1 MTATS
6 AVEGTTRKPAHARR
20 HHAVGFWI
28 VALSFVTVM
37 AFATVPTPL
46 YTLYQQRD
54 GFPTFTTTIVFAA
67 YGAGVML
74 ALWLAG
80 HLSDTHGR
88 RTMLLVSLLLELL
101 ATALFLVWKDVPGL
115 ILARLVTGLGVG
127 VLTAAATAHLG
138 ELRVASTGNP
148 ETAGGA
154 IVAAGAVNLGGLG
167 LGALA
172 GGALAELAPAPLITP
187 YVVFAALLVVAF
199 LATLTVPET
208 VGGDR
213 ATSPYRPQPLRAPAG
228 KIRQFTAAGAGIFA
242 SMAVLGVFTSL
253 APTFLA
259 GTFHITDRLVSGAIA
274 FSVFAAA
281 ALAQVLTAKAPLP
294 RQITA
299 GGTLI
304 ASGMAALALGAALH
318 LPWLFITGGSTA
330 GAGVGLL
337 FRVSTGTAGSL
348 VPPHL
353 RGGVLASIFFIGY
366 AGMIIPVVSAG
377 ALLLVTDQLPVLL
390 GFTTVVVVLSAWS
403 ATGLHA
409 VHAPRAHHRPDN
421 I

>member
-1 MTATS
+1 MTDT
-6 AVEGTTRKPAHARR
+6 VIEETTQKTAHTRR
-20 HHAVGFWI
+20 HHVMGFWI

-46 YTLYQQRD
+46 YILYQQRD
-54 GFPTFTTTIVFAA
+54 GFPTFTITIIFAA

-80 HLSDTHGR
+80 HLSDTRGR
-88 RTMLLVSLLLELL
+88 RTMLLVSLLLEAL
-101 ATALFLVWKDVPGL
+101 AAALFLVWKDVSGL
-115 ILARLVTGLGVG
+115 IAARLVTGLGVG

-138 ELRVASTGNP
+138 ELRVASTGDP

-154 IVAAGAVNLGGLG
+154 IAAAGAVNIGGLG

-172 GGALAELAPAPLITP
+172 GGALAKLAPAPLITP
-187 YVVFAALLVVAF
+187 YAVFAALLVVAF

-208 VGGDR
+208 VGSDR
-213 ATSPYRPQPLRAPAG
+213 ATSPYRPQSLRAPAG

-259 GTFHITDRLVSGAIA
+259 GTFHITDRLASGAIT

-281 ALAQVLTAKAPLP
+281 ALAQVVTAKAPLP

-299 GGTLI
+299 AGTLI
-304 ASGMAALALGAALH
+304 ASGMAALALGATLH
-318 LPWLFITGGSTA
+318 MPWLFITGGIAA

-337 FRVSTGTAGSL
+337 FRASTGTASSL
-348 VPPHL
+348 VTPHL
-353 RGGVLASIFFIGY
+353 RGGVLAAIFLIGY
-366 AGMIIPVVSAG
+366 VGMTIPVISAG
-377 ALLLVTDQLPVLL
+377 ALLLVTHQLPVLL
-390 GFTTVVVVLSAWS
+390 GFTAVVVVLSVWS
-403 ATGLHA
+403 ATRLHT
-409 VHAPRAHHRPDN
+409 VHAPKAHHRSSTP
-421 I
+421 